1 MELSLSTLELFFLIL
16 KVVRNIENSNS
27 YDSNVNIE
35 YIEYSN
41 HFFNAF
47 DGKVAKKRDWYFLFD
62 LGALANKMICNEHL
76 NGDKQVE
83 ETN

>member
-16 KVVRNIENSNS
+16 KVVRNIENSNG

-47 DGKVAKKRDWYFLFD
+47 DGKDAKKRDQNFIFD
-62 LGALANKMICNEHL
+62 LGGMVNEMIGN
-76 NGDKQVE
+76 
-83 ETN
+83 